1 MLPLGCPQG
10 RPLGIPG
17 APSCQTPGWTVF
29 VPPLRHPL
37 VRPPGQP
44 VPRLPLLTLGSD
56 PQDRL
61 SLYHLQ
67 GTPRASPGQKP
78 RTACP
83 LVTPES
89 PPGDPQ
95 NVPGS
100 DPQDGLSL
108 CHPQVAPGRSLGW
121 NVHVSLRVAPRSPP
135 RVPQGHQ
142 RVRSLRHCPCVTPR
156 VPPEHPRSAPC
167 HTPRTA

>member
-1 MLPLGCPQG
+1 VRPPGQPNPGSSRVTLGSHPGHPWVIPPGWTVHVAPRLPLGCPRG

-44 VPRLPLLTLGSD
+44 PLTLGSD

-108 CHPQVAPGRSLGW
+108 CHPQVAPRSLPG
-121 NVHVSLRVAPRSPP
+121 VE
-135 RVPQGHQ
+135 
-142 RVRSLRHCPCVTPR
+142 CPCV
-156 VPPEHPRSAPC
+156 APGC
-167 HTPRTA
+167 P

>member
-1 MLPLGCPQG
+1 M
-10 RPLGIPG
+10 RPPGQPNPRSSPGHPRLAPG
-17 APSCQTPGWTVF
+17 APLGHTSRMDCPCCPSVASGLPPRASPGYPWSTF
-29 VPPLRHPL
+29 MSDPRMDCLWPPLRHPL

-108 CHPQVAPGRSLGW
+108 CHPQVAPRSLPG
-121 NVHVSLRVAPRSPP
+121 VE
-135 RVPQGHQ
+135 
-142 RVRSLRHCPCVTPR
+142 CPCV
-156 VPPEHPRSAPC
+156 APGC
-167 HTPRTA
+167 P